1 MEAKTIT
8 PKKPKNKPNK
18 SKGIFGKS
26 ERERKQSIFIFWCVV
41 PTFLLFLLFKIY
53 PMLSAAKMSLYRST
67 GLSSNPTFIGLENFT
82 ILFNDPVF
90 WKALGN
96 TFFILGV
103 FPIATMLLALFFA
116 VILTQGRIFEWEKT
130 LYRIVFFLP
139 NILSMVVIGMMFMYI
154 YDFNLG
160 ILNSF
165 LDFIGMGMLKH
176 TWLGEKETVLWALTF
191 TMVWQAA
198 GYYMVMYISGIN
210 RIPQDLYEAA
220 TLDGAKPM
228 KQFFVITLPLIWE
241 VVRVTITFFITGAF
255 NLSFIFVKVMTKG
268 GPDNASQTLLNY
280 MDSQA
285 FMNANYGYAM
295 AISVVVFVIAI
306 VLAVIV
312 KKITERDVIEF

>member
-1 MEAKTIT
+1 MEIKTET
-8 PKKPKNKPNK
+8 PKKIKNKQSKNK
-18 SKGIFGKS
+18 QVLKKS
-26 ERERKQSIFIFWCVV
+26 ERQKKQGRFIFWCVV

-67 GLSSNPTFIGLENFT
+67 GLSSNPTFIGFENFT
-82 ILFNDPVF
+82 TLINDPVF
-90 WKALGN
+90 WKSLGN

-103 FPIATMLLALFFA
+103 FPIATMLLSLFFA
-116 VILTQGRIFEWEKT
+116 VILTQGRIFELEKT

-139 NILSMVVIGMMFMYI
+139 NILSMVVIGMLFMYV

-165 LDFIGMGMLKH
+165 LDFAGLEALKR
-176 TWLGEKETVLWALTF
+176 TWLGEKDTVLWALTF

-198 GYYMVMYISGIN
+198 GYYMVIYISGIN

-220 TLDGAKPM
+220 TLDGATPM
-228 KQFFVITLPLIWE
+228 KQFFIITLPLIWE

-268 GPDNASQTLLNY
+268 GPDNASNTLLNY

>member
-1 MEAKTIT
+1 MDAKQSLNRSPKDKKFKLSNILGKT
-8 PKKPKNKPNK
+8 P
-18 SKGIFGKS
+18 
-26 ERERKQSIFIFWCVV
+26 RERSRNKFILICVV
-41 PTFLLFLLFKIY
+41 PTFLLFILFKIY

-67 GLSSNPTFIGLENFT
+67 GLSSSPIFIGLENFKT
-82 ILFNDPVF
+82 LFNDPVF
-90 WKALGN
+90 WISLKN
-96 TFFILGV
+96 TFFILCV
-103 FPIATMLLALFFA
+103 FPLVTMLLALFFA
-116 VILTQGRIFEWEKT
+116 VILTQGKVFEWEKT
-130 LYRIVFFLP
+130 LYRLVFFLP
-139 NILSMVVIGMMFMYI
+139 NVLSMVVIGMLFMYI

-165 LDFIGMGMLKH
+165 LDFIGMGMLKR
-176 TWLGEKETVLWALTF
+176 TWLGEKNTVLWALTF
-191 TMVWQAA
+191 TMVWQAF

-220 TLDGAKPM
+220 TIDGATPM

-268 GPDNASQTLLNY
+268 GPNNASQTLLNY
-280 MDSQA
+280 SDTQA

-306 VLAVIV
+306 ALAVIV
-312 KKITERDVIEF
+312 KRLTEKDVIEF

>member
-1 MEAKTIT
+1 MEIKTET
-8 PKKPKNKPNK
+8 PKKIKNKQSKNK
-18 SKGIFGKS
+18 RILKKS
-26 ERERKQSIFIFWCVV
+26 ERQKKQGRFIFWCVV

-82 ILFNDPVF
+82 TLINDPVF
-90 WKALGN
+90 WKSLGN

-103 FPIATMLLALFFA
+103 FPIATMLLSLFFA

-139 NILSMVVIGMMFMYI
+139 NILSMVVIGMLFMYV

-165 LDFIGMGMLKH
+165 LDFAGLEALKR
-176 TWLGEKETVLWALTF
+176 TWLGEKDTVLWALTF

-220 TLDGAKPM
+220 TLDGATPI
-228 KQFFVITLPLIWE
+228 KQFFIITLPLIWE

-268 GPDNASQTLLNY
+268 GPDNASNTLLNY

-312 KKITERDVIEF
+312 KQITERDVIEF

>member
-1 MEAKTIT
+1 MEIKTET
-8 PKKPKNKPNK
+8 PKKIKNKQSKNK
-18 SKGIFGKS
+18 RILKKS
-26 ERERKQSIFIFWCVV
+26 ERQKKQGRFIFWCVV

-82 ILFNDPVF
+82 TLINDPVF
-90 WKALGN
+90 WKSLGN

-103 FPIATMLLALFFA
+103 FPIATMLLSLFFA

-139 NILSMVVIGMMFMYI
+139 NILSMVVIGMLFMYV

-165 LDFIGMGMLKH
+165 LDFAGLEALKR
-176 TWLGEKETVLWALTF
+176 TWLGEKDTVLWALTF

-220 TLDGAKPM
+220 TLDGATPI
-228 KQFFVITLPLIWE
+228 KQFFIITLPLIWE

-268 GPDNASQTLLNY
+268 GPDNASNTLLNY

>member
-1 MEAKTIT
+1 MEAKTVT
-8 PKKPKNKPNK
+8 PKKNANKK
-18 SKGIFGKS
+18 AKKGGIFSKN
-26 ERERKQSIFIFWCVV
+26 ERQRKQSRFIFWSVV

-67 GLSSNPTFIGLENFT
+67 GLSSNPTFIGLENFKT
-82 ILFNDPVF
+82 LMSDPVF
-90 WKALGN
+90 WKSLGN
-96 TFFILGV
+96 TFFILGI
-103 FPIATMLLALFFA
+103 FPLVTMLLALFFA

-139 NILSMVVIGMMFMYI
+139 NILSMVVIGMMFMYVFD
-154 YDFNLG
+154 YNLG

-165 LDFIGMGMLKH
+165 LDFIGMEAFKR
-176 TWLGEKETVLWALTF
+176 TWLGEKDTVLWALTF
-191 TMVWQAA
+191 TMVWQAT

-220 TLDGAKPM
+220 TLDGASPI
-228 KQFFVITLPLIWE
+228 KQFFIITLPLIWE

-268 GPDNASQTLLNY
+268 GPDNASSTLLNQ
-280 MDSQA
+280 MDTQA

-306 VLAVIV
+306 VLAVVV
-312 KKITERDVIEF
+312 KKLTERDVIEF